1 MKRCFQAGFTIL
13 IIQTYLA
20 HAPTASFQFDPLCV
34 CVCVCVC
41 VRERERELVEETSEN
56 FSLEYL
62 ETE

>member
-13 IIQTYLA
+13 IIQTNLA
-20 HAPTASFQFDPLCV
+20 YASTASFQLDPV

-41 VRERERELVEETSEN
+41 VRERERERELVEETSEN

>member
-1 MKRCFQAGFTIL
+1 MPQLHLSNLIL
-13 IIQTYLA
+13 
-20 HAPTASFQFDPLCV
+20 

>member
-13 IIQTYLA
+13 IIQTNLA
-20 HAPTASFQFDPLCV
+20 YASTASFQLDPV